1 MKDSSKFHEFKS
13 REESFAI
20 EKDIDS
26 LESPEGSFTV
36 EVSERINSTVRSCGS
51 IAGEMNELY
60 AEVRECFEE
69 VAVAMDKVHT
79 KIRRLSDV
87 SIKIG

>member
-1 MKDSSKFHEFKS
+1 
-13 REESFAI
+13 
-20 EKDIDS
+20 
-26 LESPEGSFTV
+26 
-36 EVSERINSTVRSCGS
+36 
-51 IAGEMNELY
+51 MNELY

-87 SIKIG
+87 SIKIGEKYGQVQNLLKADDVVNV